1 LALLAGCQ
9 GGAMQG
15 IANDPLLGPGRPT
28 QGPTSLT
35 SGGGGVPPLPA
46 NHAMT
51 SPAALAGGPAP
62 QTDAGRDLRSGGAPG
77 ANPYAAPSW
86 SQSPPRPGQA
96 GLSAPELS
104 APAAGTPLT
113 ATSATS
119 PGVAPMVPLS
129 DAYAQVQEALRARRV
144 SAQRLETSGDAGE
157 WHFWCAIPRADNPN
171 LRTNYEAKAVGENGL
186 AAMRAVIEEID
197 RANKAAGR

>member
-1 LALLAGCQ
+1 
-9 GGAMQG
+9 M
-15 IANDPLLGPGRPT
+15 ANDPLLGPGRPA

-35 SGGGGVPPLPA
+35 SGGGSAVPPLPTS
-46 NHAMT
+46 HAMT
-51 SPAALAGGPAP
+51 SPAALASGPAP
-62 QTDAGRDLRSGGAPG
+62 QTDPGRDLRSGGASGTSGVPVS
-77 ANPYAAPSW
+77 ASPTW
-86 SQSPPRPGQA
+86 SRSPPQPGTT

-104 APAAGTPLT
+104 APAGGAPMT

-119 PGVAPMVPLS
+119 PAPMVPLS

-144 SAQRLETSGDAGE
+144 SAQRLETSGDGGE

-197 RANKAAGR
+197 RANKAASR